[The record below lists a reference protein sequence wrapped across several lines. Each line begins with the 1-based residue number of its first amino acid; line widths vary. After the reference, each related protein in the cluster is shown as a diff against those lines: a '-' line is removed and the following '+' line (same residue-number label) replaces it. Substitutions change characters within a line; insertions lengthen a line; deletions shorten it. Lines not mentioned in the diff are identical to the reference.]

1 MNIFE
6 SHRKTINVPM
16 ILKVIGILLI
26 FESFFMCLPLG
37 VAILYHEADAR
48 IFGISAAVTLLAGF
62 ALIFG
67 IRTSHRD
74 MGKREGLLLTSLVW
88 VFFSIFGMIPFM
100 WGSPDLCISDAF
112 FESMSGFTTTG
123 ASVLSESIV
132 ISHAIHFW
140 RALMQ
145 WIGGMGIIL
154 FTLAVLPMLNSS
166 GGMQM
171 FNAEVTGIT
180 HDKLKPR
187 VSQTAK
193 RLWAVYTVLTIALIV
208 LLWFGPMNFFEAV
221 CHALSTISTGGFS
234 TRSESISA
242 WGSMYVKIVMT
253 VFMFVGGINFALLY
267 KGVTGQF
274 RQVWE
279 NQAFRMYVFTIG
291 GVFCI
296 FAITLF
302 INHTGHTF
310 ETLVIDPVFQIVS
323 MMTSTGYTVT
333 GFDQWGVFLLMIC
346 IILMF
351 FGACAGSTS
360 GGAKIDRAI
369 VVLKNVRN
377 EIYRVLHPNSVLS
390 VKIGNRISS
399 PEIVSKVLAFIIL
412 YGLVIVVGALALTML
427 NIPLVDSMFAS
438 FSCVSN
444 AVVPTGITDYGS
456 SYDVFGMAGKWIL
469 SLLMLIGRL
478 ELFTVIVLFTPGFWR
493 R

>member
-1 MNIFE
+1 MSIFE
-6 SHRKTINVPM
+6 SHKQTINIPM
-16 ILKVIGILLI
+16 IFRVIGILLI
-26 FESFFMCLPLG
+26 FEALFMCLPLI
-37 VAILYHEADAR
+37 VALIYHESDTK
-48 IFGISAAVTLLAGF
+48 IFGLTAAFTLVTGCLLGF
-62 ALIFG
+62 VMKVD
-67 IRTSHRD
+67 HRD
-74 MGKREGLLLTSLVW
+74 MGKREGFLLTALVW
-88 VFFSIFGMIPFM
+88 VVFSFFGMAPFIFG
-100 WGSPDLCISDAF
+100 SPQLCVSDAF

-123 ASVLSESIV
+123 ASVLSDDVE

-140 RALMQ
+140 RSLMQ

-193 RLWAVYTVLTIALIV
+193 RLWAVYTALTLALIF
-208 LLWFGPMNFFEAV
+208 LLWFGPMDFFDSI

-242 WGSMYVKIVMT
+242 WNSMYVKIVLT
-253 VFMFVGGINFALLY
+253 IFMFMGGINFALLY
-267 KGVTGQF
+267 KGVTGHI
-274 RQVWE
+274 RSLWE
-279 NQAFRMYVFTIG
+279 NQAFKLYVFTTAL
-291 GVFCI
+291 VFCI
-296 FAITLF
+296 FAVTLF
-302 INHTGHTF
+302 INHNGNSF
-310 ETLVIDPVFQIVS
+310 ESLVIDPIFQVVS
-323 MMTSTGYTVT
+323 MMTSTGYTVI
-333 GFDQWGVFLLMIC
+333 GFENWGVFLLMIC

-360 GGAKIDRAI
+360 GGAKLDRAL

-377 EIYRVLHPNSVLS
+377 EVYHVLHPNSVLS
-390 VKIGNRISS
+390 VKIGNRILS

-412 YGLVIVVGALALTML
+412 YGVVIIVGALLLTMI
-427 NIPLVDSMFAS
+427 NVPLVDSLFAS

-444 AVVPTGITDYGS
+444 AGVSAVVTGAGS
-456 SYDVFGMAGKWIL
+456 TYEIFGTAGKWIL
-469 SLLMLIGRL
+469 SVLMLIGRL